1 MTRFKALFAAAV
13 VAAVVAVVPAASAQ
27 SACGAEASAPF
38 HYVGAGSSAQYTMAA
53 LAADQAAL
61 NYNAACYGGG
71 ETVAHWDFNNGAQVA
86 DNRDSLNRILPE
98 VGNLWI
104 VWLTNAS
111 GSVTDVWTD
120 LSVDSTV
127 GVRTYSAQQTGASA
141 GSGGLVQLLEPAGT
155 VGQNKIGSCSGTSD
169 LLWPDNQCDTALPS
183 AVVTAFGGVCSNSNN
198 SPVCTIGP
206 HVNVGLTD
214 IRPEDA
220 LYATTRAL
228 AKLNT
233 TTWAGLGYVGPT
245 ANIGAPIYTDQ
256 GTATK
261 ATPIKFA
268 LSGAAD
274 PISKV
279 VVPAYTTIPIGAAP
293 IVFIQNNGG
302 ASSYPTDV
310 ATGIVPAETG
320 GPYLLANLFDGTSA
334 CTTTNAAFDSF
345 SNGAPASHTIT
356 LFLREPLSG
365 TMNATE
371 FSAFRSSKNLDDSQ
385 EKGIT
390 NPFNAPYNPLN
401 LSCAGGG
408 NRERSIGTGEVVG
421 SASPAYGVLG
431 NPYSLG
437 YIFWS
442 FSNGH
447 KLAGA
452 NFNYLT
458 VDGVDPIGI
467 PTTGQQFYNCT
478 TNTCQ
483 AVPANGVASLWPA
496 GTNSYPHLR
505 DGSYKVWSIYR
516 WLAVPGTD
524 SNPTDPYGPIGVAQI
539 AQDYVDTDVADFV
552 PFQACPSGD
561 SNTVCT
567 GNQNYDGLSVY
578 HSHFTQS
585 AKAGVNGAA
594 TAANSLNGGNT
605 LGTIVD
611 SNGAVTGTAEAGGD
625 MGGLIEGPFGITAP
639 YSGYV
644 EWHNTTSVKDG
655 VTVAEVQWKLG
666 AEFVVGANWVGCS
679 MQLGNPNV
687 ATSTTIQGCPLKGV
701 NKCNPTATVAYVSTA
716 NPASNQLI
724 DVPYTVT
731 CGSTV
736 QEKTYPAATAPGVI
750 SKKQ

>member
-1 MTRFKALFAAAV
+1 MNRFKALFAAAV
-13 VAAVVAVVPAASAQ
+13 VAAAVAVVPAANAQ
-27 SACGAEASAPF
+27 ACGAEATAPF

-53 LAADQAAL
+53 LAADQAAI
-61 NYNAACYGGG
+61 NYNAACYSGA

-104 VWLTNAS
+104 VWLTNA
-111 GSVTDVWTD
+111 GGTVTDVWTD

-141 GSGGLVQLLEPAGT
+141 GSGGLVQLLEPAT
-155 VGQNKIGSCSGTSD
+155 TAGQNKIGSCSGTSD
-169 LLWPDNQCDTALPS
+169 LLWPDNQCDTALPA
-183 AVVTAFGGVCSNSNN
+183 AVVTAFGGVCSNSSNN
-198 SPVCTIGP
+198 PVCTIGP
-206 HVNVGLTD
+206 HLNVGLTD

-256 GTATK
+256 GTGTK
-261 ATPIKFA
+261 ATPVKFA

-274 PISKV
+274 PISKID
-279 VVPAYTTIPIGAAP
+279 VPAYTTIPIGAAP

-302 ASSYPTDV
+302 ASSYPIDV
-310 ATGIVPAETG
+310 VSGVKPGLAG
-320 GPYLLANLFDGTSA
+320 GPYLLANLFDGTGA

-345 SNGAPASHTIT
+345 SNGAAATHNVT

-365 TMNATE
+365 TMNTTE
-371 FSAFRSSKNLDDSQ
+371 FSVFRSSKNLDDSQ

-401 LSCAGGG
+401 LSCASGG

-421 SASPAYGVLG
+421 STSPAYGVLG
-431 NPYSLG
+431 NPYSIG

-447 KLAGA
+447 KLTGTS
-452 NFNYLT
+452 FNYLT
-458 VDGVDPIGI
+458 VDGVDPIGTTSLTAANVQGFPNCTATTCPAI
-467 PTTGQQFYNCT
+467 PFNGVPSLWTTG
-478 TNTCQ
+478 
-483 AVPANGVASLWPA
+483 
-496 GTNSYPHLR
+496 NSYPNIR
-505 DGSYKVWSIYR
+505 NGSYKVWSIYR

-524 SNPTDPYGPIGVAQI
+524 SNPADPYGPIGVAQI

-552 PFQACPSGD
+552 PFQACPAGD
-561 SNTVCT
+561 TNLVCS

-585 AKAGVNGAA
+585 AKAGDNGSA
-594 TAANSLNGGNT
+594 TTANSLNGGNT

-611 SNGAVTGTAEAGGD
+611 SNGAVTGAAEAGGD
-625 MGGLIEGPFGITAP
+625 MGGLVEGPFGITVPTTNGTAI
-639 YSGYV
+639 STATLTKNKGYKV
-644 EWHNTTSVKDG
+644 TWKTGVHFTAGASWEGGTITINGTNFTIANVAVTTTILYVTTTPGTNTT
-655 VTVAEVQWKLG
+655 A
-666 AEFVVGANWVGCS
+666 
-679 MQLGNPNV
+679 
-687 ATSTTIQGCPLKGV
+687 
-701 NKCNPTATVAYVSTA
+701 
-716 NPASNQLI
+716 
-724 DVPYTVT
+724 VPFEAQFSY
-731 CGSTV
+731 
-736 QEKTYPAATAPGVI
+736 TYPAATAPGVV